1 MSKKQQD
8 NVKEVVN
15 DLQEEVVVQEATLA
29 EPVEQPVAV
38 EETPVMESAADEGA
52 FVRGYDENASATEKK
67 SFKKYLLNI
76 WLSFLDSFKYNPCK
90 LAGIL
95 IALPGLFIG
104 FFLNFHSNVS
114 FIVHPGEANLSGFY
128 MFMMVLFGCINIF
141 NGVTFSSKRN
151 LGTLIVSAVCSLVIF
166 VFGILWIYS
175 IINSFA
181 VAKEISLEKPIKFD
195 VNYAMSIVCVVLA
208 MISSVAGCILG
219 YFKRDKNYKK
229 VKF

>member
-1 MSKKQQD
+1 MSKKQQE
-8 NVKEVVN
+8 NAKEVVN
-15 DLQEEVVVQEATLA
+15 DLQEEAVVQEATPTEL
-29 EPVEQPVAV
+29 V
-38 EETPVMESAADEGA
+38 EEKTIEEASVMESASEEVA
-52 FVRGYDENASATEKK
+52 FVRNYDENASSIEKT
-67 SFKKYLLNI
+67 SFRKYLLNI

-104 FFLNFHSNVS
+104 FFLNFHANVS
-114 FIVHPGEANLSGFY
+114 FIVRPGEANLSGFY
-128 MFMMVLFGCINIF
+128 MFLMVLFGCINIF

-151 LGTLIVSAVCSLVIF
+151 LGTLIVSAVCSLVIL
-166 VFGILWIYS
+166 VFGVLWIYS

-181 VAKEISLEKPIKFD
+181 VAKEISLETPIKFD
-195 VNYAMSIVCVVLA
+195 VNYAMSVICVALA
-208 MISSVAGCILG
+208 IISSAVGCILG